1 MSLNLNSETQK
12 KMPKSKVRGGKK
24 AHNKRVA
31 NRNAQ
36 LKQDERAV
44 EKLRRQIF
52 EEAKQRYFDK
62 QSGTT
67 DNTFSIN
74 LNG

>member
-1 MSLNLNSETQK
+1 
-12 KMPKSKVRGGKK
+12 MPKSKLRGGKK

-31 NRNAQ
+31 NRNSQ
-36 LKQDERAV
+36 LKADERAV

-52 EEAKQRYFDK
+52 EEAKQRYLDK
-62 QSGTT
+62 QSGNTE
-67 DNTFSIN
+67 NTFKID